1 MPLTNYPYP
10 ISNIN
15 YMQLPQQF
23 YGQNHQQGFAHNLN
37 NLGEMVL
44 LQMNDTAAPTL
55 THTLTQIHGIGCR
68 NHCPGWWKL

>member
-23 YGQNHQQGFAHNLN
+23 YGQNHQQGFAHNL
-37 NLGEMVL
+37 VKWYFF
-44 LQMNDTAAPTL
+44 
-55 THTLTQIHGIGCR
+55 R
-68 NHCPGWWKL
+68 